1 MPYDPFAA
9 ALGDDTDLE
18 DATTCGSNG
27 VARSLDA
34 ANAHDIIVLDD
45 LTEAPLSGTDVGAT
59 KSAATNNTN
68 IAAKENIRKRQ
79 RMSAEATTAVRRK
92 FDASKSLNLTP
103 IPEKDGSNIKTVF
116 VPVKNSFLALP
127 LWPQFVA
134 AWRGANF
141 GKRTWVVLS
150 SQSKWFSQM
159 ILTAIPKAKRE
170 TVTSMFHLAKNE
182 FSLSLSKQRSVVR
195 NLKSTAGNVDRLLAE
210 DGDDSS
216 ESSDD
221 GEDRFKHRVSD
232 DTQSMVHLTIGEH
245 TVECMNTQKQIVL
258 SVNDDTV
265 AFIRHWLLPL
275 ALKYATDVRPIM
287 NMVRT
292 KSQSSFEQTDSQ
304 TSEESKAK
312 NLVPKWQHKVIWCPS
327 KMAWLVK
334 AKNVAKNIKHVKEF
348 PVDTALR
355 GTDFCQVRASQFR
368 LAVAEWNNSD
378 GSKPERIELAE
389 GFADMEAQPMQTIM
403 DDSDQ
408 MESTGTE
415 SGSQPSPIAHRW
427 EMDAGL

>member
-59 KSAATNNTN
+59 KSAATSNTN

-79 RMSAEATTAVRRK
+79 RMSAEATPAVRRK

-170 TVTSMFHLAKNE
+170 TVTSMFQLAKQE
-182 FSLSLSKQRSVVR
+182 FNLSLSKQRRVVS
-195 NLKSTAGNVDRLLAE
+195 NLKSTAGDMNRLLAE

-221 GEDRFKHRVSD
+221 GEDRFKHKSTD
-232 DTQSMVHLTIGEH
+232 DTQSMVHLTIGEY

-334 AKNVAKNIKHVKEF
+334 AKNVAKNMKHVKEF

-355 GTDFCQVRASQFR
+355 GTDWRQARLSQFR

-378 GSKPERIELAE
+378 ASKRERIELAE
-389 GFADMEAQPMQTIM
+389 GCADMEDQPMQTSM

-415 SGSQPSPIAHRW
+415 SGSQPSPIGHRW